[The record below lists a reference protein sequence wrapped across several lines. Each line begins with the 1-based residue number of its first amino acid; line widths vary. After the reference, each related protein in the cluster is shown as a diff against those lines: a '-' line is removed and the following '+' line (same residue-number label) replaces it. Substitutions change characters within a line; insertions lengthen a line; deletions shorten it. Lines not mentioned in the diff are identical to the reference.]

1 MRNALEFPNRF
12 LNVVK
17 PRLASSG
24 LAAALALLILGLLP
38 QQAHAHPSGV
48 SKVDVFLRGDTVEA
62 SIDANRND
70 LWYAL
75 NFEQVKDIPRSEYA
89 SINDRIAYYY
99 QTRLDLKFDGTAAP
113 MKILRWRKHGD
124 DPSARLDSAD
134 MSDTTILLHMGWRI
148 PEGARRMELGSKL
161 FAELEV
167 QPLCH
172 LRVFYQGVEI
182 KRKFLGIDD
191 RFSLALAP
199 DSLAAYFTAA
209 TRPPGTPG
217 AGPAAVDGEESVALR
232 FVWLGFTHILPEG
245 MDHILFVVGLF
256 LFSTLLRPLLV
267 QVTAFTIAHSLTLGL
282 SLLGVISLPSRIV
295 EPLIA
300 LSIAVVAIENIFFRK
315 MRPSRFLVVFGFG
328 LIHGLGFAGVLK
340 GLGLPEGQ
348 FLKVLISFNCGVEL
362 GQLAII
368 VMASALTGWMWKK
381 PWYFRRVVVPA
392 SALIA
397 AVGLFWFVQ
406 RLLMVSG

>member
-1 MRNALEFPNRF
+1 MPNTFISLKAMKTFARC
-12 LNVVK
+12 
-17 PRLASSG
+17 G
-24 LAAALALLILGLLP
+24 TAAALALLILGLAP
-38 QQAHAHPSGV
+38 RRAQAHPTGV
-48 SKVDVFLRGDTVEA
+48 SKVDVTLRGDTVEA
-62 SIDANRND
+62 LIDVNRDD

-75 NFEQVKDIPRSEYA
+75 GFKQVRDTPRSEYP
-89 SINDRIAYYY
+89 SMNDRIAYYY

-113 MKILRWRKHGD
+113 MHVLQWRKHGD
-124 DPSARLDSAD
+124 DHAARLDSAD
-134 MSDTTILLHMGWRI
+134 LVDTTIVLRMGWRI
-148 PEGARRMELGSKL
+148 PDGARRMELGSKL

-172 LRVFYQGVEI
+172 LRVFHQGVEI
-182 KRKFLGIDD
+182 KRKFLSLDD
-191 RFSLALAP
+191 RFSLAVAP
-199 DSLAAYFTAA
+199 DSLAAYLAAA
-209 TRPPGTPG
+209 THPSAAPG
-217 AGPAAVDGEESVALR
+217 AGPAAGDGEESVALR
-232 FVWLGFTHILPEG
+232 FVQLGFTHILPKG
-245 MDHILFVVGLF
+245 LDHILFVVGLF
-256 LFSTLLRPLLV
+256 FFSTLLRPLLI

-282 SLLGVISLPSRIV
+282 SLLGVVSLPSRIV

-315 MRPSRFLVVFGFG
+315 MRPSRFLVVFAFG

-348 FLKVLISFNCGVEL
+348 FLKVLVSFNVGVEL
-362 GQLAII
+362 GQLAVIAL
-368 VMASALTGWMWKK
+368 ASALTVWMWKK
-381 PWYFRRVVVPA
+381 PWYFRRVVVPV